1 MGGVRLKQ
9 MSFVLPEIDRKAT
22 QSKVEL
28 HLEQYRLF
36 KYLAFEER
44 EASITASS
52 EIRYHGPTNTTS
64 DQTSNIAIYNADQQ
78 KYREQFIFRTEKAV
92 DRLPKME
99 KFLIQER
106 YMSSESEYLTDYNVY
121 SHKFQPPISEKT
133 YSKIRWKAFY
143 KLALN
148 LNIAV
153 LSGEE

>member
-22 QSKVEL
+22 QSKVEQ

-106 YMSSESEYLTDYNVY
+106 YMSLDAEYLTDYNVY

-133 YSKIRWKAFY
+133 YAKIRWKAFY

-148 LNIAV
+148 LNIA
-153 LSGEE
+153 EIKKD